1 MLAHQAVGGEP
12 IWKPLKEKHS
22 LTQNCGS
29 QLWMILSL
37 GDIWQFLEKM
47 GWGLGES
54 RDAVVGA
61 QQPSITEH
69 GAAQTVPALFKCSSR
84 KATLP

>member
-1 MLAHQAVGGEP
+1 MGRPCGNHLRKTQ
-12 IWKPLKEKHS
+12 LDS
-22 LTQNCGS
+22 QNCGS

-37 GDIWQFLEKM
+37 GDIWQFLEIILVATL

-61 QQPSITEH
+61 EQPSITEH
-69 GAAQTVPALFKCSSR
+69 GAAQTVPALFKCSS
-84 KATLP
+84 